1 MTTSTQT
8 VILRKLTAS
17 EGMAITDKATQT
29 MRAEFVFLG
38 REDTEDN
45 YMEIPADTPLPEDD
59 EEGGDGYDV

>member
-38 REDTEDN
+38 KEDSEDN
-45 YMEIPADTPLPEDD
+45 YIEIPADTPLPE
-59 EEGGDGYDV
+59 EEGGDGDGV